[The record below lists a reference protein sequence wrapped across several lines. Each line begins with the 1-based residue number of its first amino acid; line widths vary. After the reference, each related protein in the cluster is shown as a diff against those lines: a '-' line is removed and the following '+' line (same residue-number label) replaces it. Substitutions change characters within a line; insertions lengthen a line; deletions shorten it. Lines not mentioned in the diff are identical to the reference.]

1 MVERLE
7 AEEEK
12 KDNPDSH
19 EIKINLDS
27 TIDAADSKW
36 KKQFIKIWNLNEQL
50 QR

>member
-12 KDNPDSH
+12 KDNPNSE

-27 TIDAADSKW
+27 TIDTADSRW
-36 KKQFIKIWNLNEQL
+36 KK
-50 QR
+50 